1 MKTPTQTANDIFETQ
16 AHFNKWLKELTETER
31 THVIAMI
38 VEGIETHL
46 PMTFPK
52 RNILDAWLEKHGDP
66 EIEKQVEQEADERNN
81 RKMIY
86 VVHEWHVKQF
96 PELLKRDDVVVVKK
110 LNPNTS
116 W

>member
-1 MKTPTQTANDIFETQ
+1 
-16 AHFNKWLKELTETER
+16 
-31 THVIAMI
+31 
-38 VEGIETHL
+38 
-46 PMTFPK
+46 MTFPK
-52 RNILDAWLEKHGDP
+52 RNILDDWLEKHGDP
-66 EIEKQVEQEADERNN
+66 EIEKQVEQEADIMDRIEQLREDAKNQKT

-96 PELLKRDDVVVVKK
+96 PELLKRDDVVVAKK